1 MKHVRR
7 LTLLCLLVSLPS
19 VDGIGIFLD
28 RNVSNDDYGTV
39 DVIADFQRL
48 LYHEKSAFEVNA
60 FRK

>member
-7 LTLLCLLVSLPS
+7 LTHLCLLVSLPS

-28 RNVSNDDYGTV
+28 RNVSNDDCGAA

-60 FRK
+60 FKK

>member
-28 RNVSNDDYGTV
+28 RNVGNQDCGTV

-48 LYHEKSAFEVNA
+48 LHDEKSAFEVNA
-60 FRK
+60 SKK

>member
-28 RNVSNDDYGTV
+28 RNVGNDDCGTV

-48 LYHEKSAFEVNA
+48 LYGEKSAFEVNA
-60 FRK
+60 FKK

>member
-19 VDGIGIFLD
+19 VNGIGIFLD
-28 RNVSNDDYGTV
+28 RNVSNDDCGTV

-60 FRK
+60 FKK